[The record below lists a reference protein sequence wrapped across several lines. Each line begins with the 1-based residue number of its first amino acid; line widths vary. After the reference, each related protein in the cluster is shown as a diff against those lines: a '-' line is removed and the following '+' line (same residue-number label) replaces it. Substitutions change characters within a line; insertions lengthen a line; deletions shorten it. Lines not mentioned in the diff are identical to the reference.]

1 MVVGGGPSGLF
12 TSALLADRG
21 FDVALFELEDRIGES
36 VVCAG
41 LLGIEA
47 VQRFGLPSGSI
58 IGEVREVRFVSP
70 RGSTLLYRH
79 PEPLAY
85 VLDRPKFNKDLA
97 KEAEEKG
104 ASLFTSSRV
113 MDVFPNE
120 DGIKVLVSRQEDL
133 EEWEAKIC
141 IVATGPRY
149 QIHKRLDLGTP
160 KWFLRGAQALI
171 RSDSEDTGYVEV
183 FVGRNVAPD
192 AFGWRIPC
200 PGGISRV
207 GIITS
212 QDPVHYLKVLLSRI
226 SEEIK
231 EDARISSRLL
241 AQGLSGRTFSN
252 RVLAV
257 GEAASQVK
265 TTTGG
270 GIYYGLLGA
279 EAAADTVSEAFR
291 EGRFDRSFLSRYER
305 RWKGEIWREIKLGG
319 KMRKAFASLD
329 DRRMEALFELMR
341 MEEMISIVRDKVRFD
356 WHIDLIVAVL
366 GKAPIS
372 KLLGLIAP
380 KA

>member
-1 MVVGGGPSGLF
+1 M
-12 TSALLADRG
+12 
-21 FDVALFELEDRIGES
+21 
-36 VVCAG
+36 
-41 LLGIEA
+41 
-47 VQRFGLPSGSI
+47 
-58 IGEVREVRFVSP
+58 
-70 RGSTLLYRH
+70 
-79 PEPLAY
+79 
-85 VLDRPKFNKDLA
+85 
-97 KEAEEKG
+97 
-104 ASLFTSSRV
+104 FTSSRV
-113 MDVFPNE
+113 MDVFTDE
-120 DGIKVLVSRQEDL
+120 VGVKVMVSRQEDL

-149 QIHKRLDLGTP
+149 QIHRRLGLGMP
-160 KWFLRGAQALI
+160 KGFLRGAQFLI

-207 GIITS
+207 GILTS
-212 QDPVHYLKVLLSRI
+212 RDPVHYLKALLSRI
-226 SEEIK
+226 SGEEIK
-231 EDARISSRLL
+231 GDVGISSRPL

-252 RVLAV
+252 GVLAV

-319 KMRKAFASLD
+319 RMRKAFASLD

-341 MEEMISIVRDKVRFD
+341 TEEMISIVRDKVRFD
-356 WHIDLIVAVL
+356 WHIDLIATVL
-366 GKAPIS
+366 RKAPIG
-372 KLLGLIAP
+372 KLFGLIAP